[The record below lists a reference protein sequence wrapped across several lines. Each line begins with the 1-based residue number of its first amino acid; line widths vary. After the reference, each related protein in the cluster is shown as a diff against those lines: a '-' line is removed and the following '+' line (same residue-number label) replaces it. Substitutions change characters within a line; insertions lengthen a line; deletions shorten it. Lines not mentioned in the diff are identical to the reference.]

1 LFTAI
6 FAANDQIAYG
16 ARLALYRHGIRVP
29 DDVSIVGFDDQLAST
44 YTTPPLTT
52 VRQPTI
58 TMGHMAGQAI
68 LRLLDKQPISLPTV
82 ATELVIRESA
92 TRIR

>member
-1 LFTAI
+1 L
-6 FAANDQIAYG
+6 AYG

-29 DDVSIVGFDDQLAST
+29 DDVSIVGFYDQPGST

-52 VRQPTI
+52 IRQPTI
-58 TMGHMAGQAI
+58 TMGQMAAQAV

-82 ATELVIRESA
+82 ATELVIRESVA
-92 TRIR
+92 LRR